1 MTSPLDLYC
10 AVDILGG
17 EAVRLSRGDF
27 GIRTDH
33 GDPVALA
40 LHYVRSGARTLHVVD
55 LDAAR
60 GGEPVNRAAVLR
72 IIEESGVPV
81 QVGGGARTAADVRF
95 LLDSGAAR
103 VVVSTMAVEEPE
115 VVLELATRYPGGL
128 ALGLDHRRQPASGG
142 DSDDDTVQM
151 IAVRGWEKSGGVSVH
166 EVLDKFDGVPVG
178 AVVVTSIERDGM
190 MSGPDTSGLE
200 SVLARSAHPVI
211 ASGGVRSASDVGR
224 LARATVDGPDG
235 EVRRLAGV
243 VVGRALADGA
253 LDVAEALAA
262 CER

>member
-1 MTSPLDLYC
+1 VTTPLDLYC

-27 GIRTDH
+27 GIRTEH

-40 LHYVRSGARTLHVVD
+40 LHYVQSGARTLHVVD

-60 GGEPVNRAAVLR
+60 GGEPVNRATVLR

-81 QVGGGARTAADVRF
+81 QVGGGARTAADVTA

-103 VVVSTMAVEEPE
+103 VVVSTMAVEHPE
-115 VVLELATRYPGGL
+115 MVLELATRYPGGI
-128 ALGLDHRRQPASGG
+128 ALGLDHRRLPAADG
-142 DSDDDTVQM
+142 DPGDGTVQM
-151 IAVRGWEKSGGVSVH
+151 VAVRGWEKSAGVSVD
-166 EVLDKFDGVPVG
+166 EVLDKFDGIPIG

-190 MSGPDTSGLE
+190 MSGPDNTGLE
-200 SVLARSAHPVI
+200 GVLARSAHPVV
-211 ASGGVRSASDVGR
+211 ASGGVRSAADVGR
-224 LARATVDGPDG
+224 LAGATVDGPDG

-243 VVGRALADGA
+243 VVGRALADGS
-253 LDVAEALAA
+253 LDIAEALAA